1 MRYLLAAALVGLTAC
16 GGGGSSQNPL
26 VPTPVE
32 VPPVVIVEPI
42 EPPVD
47 VPTVPEEPVQMS
59 APPACPTTAT
69 ATGDPVRPYITCDGI
84 PITDAVD
91 YPVDHNDNYEI
102 AIIEILAIWDQNMTT
117 AEMDGLDPIAFVQRE
132 LDHAN
137 KVFADSFVYIEL
149 HLAGL
154 DAVDVAEGD
163 LYRHYKHFTQGTKEF
178 SDVERWQREQGA
190 DYAFLFKRRPD
201 DAWACGVAVL
211 DAARLTAEKRRGI
224 THCYQGDTFNSTSTT
239 RYYER
244 AGETFVHEIGH
255 LLGLEHNI
263 ESATY
268 DPAFTF
274 SYGYLL
280 PEFQLDLSDE
290 FNGYGTIMSYS
301 DKGTG
306 RFSDPSAY
314 FMIPETGEMV
324 LLGAGGTASAVRHL
338 NRVRYYM
345 SQLHEMDTK
354 E

>member
-1 MRYLLAAALVGLTAC
+1 MLLILEGC
-16 GGGGSSQNPL
+16 GGGGGSTATQAPIADIV
-26 VPTPVE
+26 VPVA
-32 VPPVVIVEPI
+32 PPVVPAPPPTVVEPQ
-42 EPPVD
+42 
-47 VPTVPEEPVQMS
+47 EPVQMS

-69 ATGDPVRPYITCDGI
+69 ATGDPDRNYITCDGI

-91 YPVDHNDNYEI
+91 YPVDLNDNYEI
-102 AIIEILAIWDQNMTT
+102 AVIEILAIWDSNMTS
-117 AEMDGLDPIAFVQRE
+117 EDMDFLGPVAFVQRE

-149 HLAGL
+149 RLAGL
-154 DAVDVAEGD
+154 DAVDVADGD
-163 LYRHYKHFTQGTKEF
+163 LYRQYRAFTKGTDEF
-178 SDVERWQREQGA
+178 VDVERWQQEQGA
-190 DYAFLFKRRPD
+190 DFAFLFKKRYD

-211 DAARLTAEKRRGI
+211 DAARLTSDKRRGI
-224 THCYQGDTFNSTSTT
+224 TQCYQGDTFNGTSTT

-244 AGETFVHEIGH
+244 AGETFVHEMGH

-263 ESATY
+263 ESATNV
-268 DPAFTF
+268 PVFNF

-280 PEFQLDLSDE
+280 PEFEQDLSDE

-306 RFSDPSAY
+306 RFSDPTAY

-324 LLGAGGTASAVRHL
+324 LLGKGQAASAVRHL

-345 SQLHEMDTK
+345 SQLWEMDN